1 MKLYQPDQLP
11 LTKYLFF
18 TGKGGVGK
26 TTTACGTATYLADS
40 GKKVMLVSTDP
51 ASNLQDVFQTELTNK
66 GKEIPEVPGLTVAN
80 FDPVTAADDYKESV
94 VGPFRGKLPDSA
106 LANMEEQLSGSCTV
120 EIAAFNE
127 FSGFLT
133 DPEAEKKYDYIIFD
147 TAPTGHTLR
156 MLQLP
161 SAWSNF
167 MDEND
172 LKTLTNDYP
181 NIEIASHSYD
191 LHHENDYLKSYDDL
205 NNDFKNMESI
215 IDSKYFAYPYGFYNS
230 NYEQVLKDNNY
241 QLAFTFGPGKLHRKI
256 KSNDNIYEVPR
267 LNISNSMSLT
277 KFELRLLLPF

>member
-133 DPEAEKKYDYIIFD
+133 DPE
-147 TAPTGHTLR
+147 L
-156 MLQLP
+156 
-161 SAWSNF
+161 
-167 MDEND
+167 
-172 LKTLTNDYP
+172 
-181 NIEIASHSYD
+181 
-191 LHHENDYLKSYDDL
+191 
-205 NNDFKNMESI
+205 
-215 IDSKYFAYPYGFYNS
+215 
-230 NYEQVLKDNNY
+230 
-241 QLAFTFGPGKLHRKI
+241 
-256 KSNDNIYEVPR
+256 
-267 LNISNSMSLT
+267 SLIHI
-277 KFELRLLLPF
+277 